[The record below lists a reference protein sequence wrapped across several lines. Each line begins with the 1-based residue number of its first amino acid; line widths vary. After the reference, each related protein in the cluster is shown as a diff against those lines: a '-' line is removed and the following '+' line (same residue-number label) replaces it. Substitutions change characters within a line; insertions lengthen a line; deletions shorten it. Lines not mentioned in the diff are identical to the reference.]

1 MTLIL
6 LPGPTNTHTIDVAV
20 ALVGT
25 IPRIGFFDANGMLL
39 DSSFETHVSDASS
52 TTRTCQLNL
61 NLQASGMQMFVH
73 AKQGSPITAWAS
85 NRDNT
90 SVSQTIEIGAGS
102 YPNGVASSFNVA
114 VAQSWGAADAIW
126 VDPTWPLG
134 RAGSGGPKALG
145 APAEAA
151 SYFYLPSL
159 GSSSSPAQLQLY
171 ANVALSGTTPYVW
184 LSNAQ
189 GVCVGNTMVL
199 CPPVGASPSDVVY
212 CRIVLQAGTIP
223 SGYAVKAGSQPLPTN
238 INLYE
243 SLSTSTSHP
252 ISLAITQ
259 GSTTLSTTTIGVLC
273 MSQAP
278 GPVWT

>member
-6 LPGPTNTHTIDVAV
+6 LPSPTNTHTIDVAV
-20 ALVGT
+20 ALVGAV
-25 IPRIGFFDANGMLL
+25 PRIGFFDANGMLL

-52 TTRTCQLNL
+52 TTRTCRLNL

-73 AKQGSPITAWAS
+73 AKQGSPVTLWAP

-159 GSSSSPAQLQLY
+159 GSSSNPVQLQLY
-171 ANVALSGTTPYVW
+171 VNVALSGSTPYAW

-199 CPPVGASPSDVVY
+199 CPPVGASTSDDVF
-212 CRIVLQAGTIP
+212 CHIVLQAGTIP

-238 INLYE
+238 INIYQALNG
-243 SLSTSTSHP
+243 TSSDS
-252 ISLAITQ
+252 ISLAIMQ
-259 GSTTLSTTTIGVLC
+259 GTTTLSTTMIGVMC